1 MHYLLLSLYSPGH
14 SDNPTHKIEDWRLIT
29 HNLDGKLELKDARR
43 LEDPE
48 CQFPSHWPTNRFNN
62 IAIAVASA
70 YNAVVVY
77 DDQGRNDTE
86 TGLNPR
92 PSQFPAILY

>member
-14 SDNPTHKIEDWRLIT
+14 SDNPTRKIEDWRVIT
-29 HNLDGKLELKDARR
+29 YNRQGKLELKNARR
-43 LEDPE
+43 FGDPE
-48 CQFPSHWPTNRFNN
+48 RQFPLHWPTNRFNN

-70 YNAVVVY
+70 FNRVAVY
-77 DDQGRNDTE
+77 DDQGRNDTK
-86 TGLNPR
+86 TDLNPR